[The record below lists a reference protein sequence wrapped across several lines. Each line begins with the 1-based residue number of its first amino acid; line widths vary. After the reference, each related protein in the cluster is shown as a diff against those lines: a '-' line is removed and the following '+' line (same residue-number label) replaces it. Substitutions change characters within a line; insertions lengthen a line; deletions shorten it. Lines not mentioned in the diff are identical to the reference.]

1 MKKSYV
7 ELVNSVINSLNENGL
22 SDDKCLFQKLINYAI
37 DNADK
42 ENTEDEIYEMIKIR
56 KNQGLYNEALSILK
70 NHFGVVKTDK
80 MIKAIQEMGVE
91 KKPDTISITESN
103 KQFII
108 NLDLIHTRDISS
120 LFKIMITK
128 IIPEI
133 IDNDVKSGIIS
144 VLDGVDLCEQYEA
157 EKLLAKIFDVPVIT
171 SVQSSEAN
179 AVSQTNFK
187 KIK

>member
-56 KNQGLYNEALSILK
+56 KNQGLYNEAVSILK
-70 NHFGVVKTDK
+70 NHFGIVKTYN
-80 MIKAIQEMGVE
+80 MIKAIQEMSVE

-108 NLDLIHTRDISS
+108 DLDLIHTEDISS
-120 LFKIMITK
+120 LFRIMITK

-133 IDNDVKSGIIS
+133 IDKDVKSGKIS
-144 VLDGVDLCEQYEA
+144 IA
-157 EKLLAKIFDVPVIT
+157 EGDELSDKYDAAKILAKIFDVPL
-171 SVQSSEAN
+171 SSSEAN
-179 AVSQTNFK
+179 TVSQTNFK
-187 KIK
+187 K